1 MRPFVVV
8 LVPKCIEAALLG
20 ADRRCGRLGRGLL
33 QRTMEPFVP
42 TVLTWSTRID
52 PLRHDAQ
59 FDPPDRQGRQTTST
73 NGGKRRPVI
82 GPQSQWQAILP
93 KGRFEQWPHLLG
105 IGSVMH
111 A

>member
-20 ADRRCGRLGRGLL
+20 ADRRCWRLGRGLL
-33 QRTMEPFVP
+33 QRAMEPFVP

-52 PLRHDAQ
+52 PLRDDAQ

-73 NGGKRRPVI
+73 HGGKRRPVI
-82 GPQSQWQAILP
+82 GLHSHRQAVFP
-93 KGRFEQWPHLLG
+93 KRRFVQWPHLL
-105 IGSVMH
+105 
-111 A
+111 